1 MRFVQIIEKTYEG
14 QTRNV
19 FIDPGE
25 VCLIQQAIEMTPIGI
40 NTIVNLKNG
49 EFVQTEEHYHSILS
63 RLGITT

>member
-14 QTRNV
+14 QTRIV
-19 FIDPGE
+19 FIDPSE
-25 VCLIQQAIEMTPIGI
+25 VCVIQQAVELTP
-40 NTIVNLKNG
+40 VKNG